1 MKRKIVWIL
10 GILIIVVGIAWMNR
24 IDILMQVLRIKVYM
38 DQPIGPNE
46 EVIWG
51 KGPLAAS
58 ESPSQRKPNII
69 VILADDLGFND
80 ISFYARDKSKA
91 TRNTPHIDALAE
103 QGVSFTKA
111 YASSPTCAPSRAAIM
126 TGRYPTRFGYEFM
139 ALPDGMGKM
148 IDRIS
153 RQNKDRLR
161 YPIVHQGA
169 MDNIMAFDDMGMPPQ
184 EITIAEVLKASGYH
198 TVHIGKWHLGLSSP
212 LRAEAQG
219 FDESLDM
226 DGFLYLPVD
235 HPEVVN
241 VKLNYDPI
249 DRFLWGMGRFSARY
263 NGGERFEPGGY
274 LTDYWTDE
282 AVKVIETNKNRP
294 FFLYLAHW
302 GVHTPLQASKADYDA
317 LGHINDHKLR
327 VYTAMIQSLDRSVGR
342 IMEALRKNGLEENTM
357 VIFTSDNG
365 GPGYIGIPHIN
376 EPYRGWKL
384 TMFEGGTHVPFFM
397 KWPKQITPGSNYAK
411 PISHMDIYATAAGIA
426 GAALPSDRV
435 MDGVNLV
442 PYISGE
448 DPGDPHEQLFWR
460 QGHYQAVLSNGWK
473 LQVALR
479 PDKVWLFNLDEDPT
493 EQVNLVDKR
502 PDKVAALKAL
512 LAAHNAEQAEPLWPS
527 NLEASIAIDKT
538 LDQPESAD
546 DEYVYWPN

>member
-1 MKRKIVWIL
+1 MMRKIIWIL
-10 GILIIVVGIAWMNR
+10 GIMIIVVGIVWMNR
-24 IDILMQVLRIKVYM
+24 IDILLKVLQVKTYM
-38 DQPIGPNE
+38 HEPIGPNR
-46 EVIWG
+46 EVVWE
-51 KGPLAAS
+51 KGPLASSQDA
-58 ESPSQRKPNII
+58 SQRKPNII

-91 TRNTPHIDALAE
+91 TLNTPHIDALAE

-148 IDRIS
+148 IDRVS

-161 YPIVHQGA
+161 YPIVHQEA
-169 MDNIMAFDDMGMPPQ
+169 MDNIMAFDDMGMPPE
-184 EITIAEVLKASGYH
+184 EITIAEALKAAGYH
-198 TVHIGKWHLGLSSP
+198 TVHIGKWHLGRTGP
-212 LRAEAQG
+212 LRPEAQG
-219 FDESLDM
+219 FDESLYM
-226 DGFLYLPVD
+226 DNFLYLPAD

-241 VKLNYDPI
+241 AKLDYDPI
-249 DRFLWGMGRFSARY
+249 DRFLWGIGRFSASF
-263 NGGERFEPGGY
+263 NGGDRFEPGGY

-282 AVKVIETNKNRP
+282 AVKVIEANKNRS

-317 LGHINDHKLR
+317 LGHIKGHKLR

-342 IMEALRKNGLEENTM
+342 IMEALRENDLEENTM
-357 VIFTSDNG
+357 VVFTSDNG

-376 EPYRGWKL
+376 QPYRGWKL
-384 TMFEGGTHVPFFM
+384 TMFEGGTHVPFFL
-397 KWPKQITPGSNYAK
+397 KWPKQIALGSSYAK

-426 GAALPSDRV
+426 GASIPSDRV

-442 PYISGE
+442 PYIKGENSGE
-448 DPGDPHEQLFWR
+448 PHDKLFWR
-460 QGHYQAVLSNGWK
+460 QGHYQAVLADGWK

-512 LAAHNAEQAEPLWPS
+512 LADHNAEQAEPLWPS
-527 NLEASIAIDKT
+527 NFEGPIAIDKT

>member
-1 MKRKIVWIL
+1 MMRKIVWII
-10 GILIIVVGIAWMNR
+10 GILVIVVGIAWVNR

-38 DQPIGPNE
+38 DQPIGPNK
-46 EVIWG
+46 EVMWD
-51 KGPLAAS
+51 KGPMTSS

-80 ISFYARDKSKA
+80 ISFYAADKSRA
-91 TRNTPHIDALAE
+91 TLNTPHIDALAE
-103 QGVSFTKA
+103 QGVSFSKA

-161 YPIVHQGA
+161 YPIVHQEA
-169 MDNIMAFDDMGMPPQ
+169 MDNIMAFDDMGMPPE
-184 EITIAEVLKASGYH
+184 EITIAEALKAAGYH
-198 TVHIGKWHLGLSSP
+198 TVHIGKWHLGRTGP

-219 FDESLDM
+219 FDESLYM
-226 DGFLYLPVD
+226 DGFLYLPAD

-241 VKLNYDPI
+241 AKLDYDPI
-249 DRFLWGMGRFSARY
+249 DRFLWGMGRFSASF
-263 NGGERFEPGGY
+263 NGGDRFEPGGY

-282 AVKVIETNKNRP
+282 ALKVIEANKNRP

-302 GVHTPLQASKADYDA
+302 GVHTPLQATKADYDA
-317 LGHINDHKLR
+317 LSHIKDHKLR
-327 VYTAMIQSLDRSVGR
+327 VYTAMIQALDRSVGR
-342 IMEALRKNGLEENTM
+342 VMEALNKNGLEENTM

-384 TMFEGGTHVPFFM
+384 TMFEGGTHVPFFI
-397 KWPKQITPGSNYAK
+397 KWPKTIALGSSYTK
-411 PISHMDIYATAAGIA
+411 PISHMDIFATAAGIA

-448 DPGDPHEQLFWR
+448 NPEDPHDKLFWR

-473 LQVALR
+473 LQVAQR

-493 EQVNLVDKR
+493 EQVNLADKR
-502 PDKVAALKAL
+502 PDKVQALKML
-512 LAAHNAEQAEPLWPS
+512 LADFNAQQAEPLWPA
-527 NLEASIAIDKT
+527 NFEAPVAIDKT